1 MNEEQEYK
9 QRVGSAMI
17 GAGLGVGA
25 GVMSHSSLQNSLMN
39 ESSGKKK
46 HFKKVLKSIGKKEL
60 DLRSKDNKNS
70 IRGYK
75 TKSGKRVIVYNQ
87 KKGRKFSDFI
97 IPDVGHQDVLR
108 SVGIKNKK
116 TLNYA
121 KKHRDDLHFIKSN
134 NNATSLLHELGHAK
148 GYGKYRLPLG
158 RYSPSVYT
166 SAAIPVT
173 GVLTSKRAGE
183 SEQDYRSRVGRNI
196 AIATGAGIGLST
208 PRMLEEARA
217 SRNAIR
223 IGKKIN
229 VKPNKPALYKAFG
242 TYASKGLIMPAV
254 AGLGTYGAFLANRK
268 GQEKTSSL
276 KHVEQAKKNAE
287 SRYKQHKV
295 KNFIK
300 ALAVGG
306 VGAGVAHS
314 IPRSAHAAS
323 NSAEMQI
330 LAALLASGLYTHLNK
345 LSEEDRKKILLEEI
359 RKLKSK

>member
-1 MNEEQEYK
+1 MNEEQEFR
-9 QRVGSAMI
+9 QRAGSAMI

-25 GVMSHSSLQNSLMN
+25 GVMSHSSFHKSLIN
-39 ESSGKKK
+39 ENKGKKK

-60 DLRSKDNKNS
+60 DLRDKNTKNS
-70 IRGYK
+70 ISGYK
-75 TKSGKRVIVYNQ
+75 TKSGRRVIVYNER
-87 KKGRKFSDFI
+87 KGQKFSDFI
-97 IPDVGHQDVLR
+97 VPNVGHQDVLH
-108 SVGIKNKK
+108 SMGIRNKK

-121 KKHRDDLHFIKSN
+121 KKHKGDLDFIKSN
-134 NNATSLLHELGHAK
+134 NNATALLHELGHAK

-166 SAAIPVT
+166 SAAIPVA
-173 GVLTSKRAGE
+173 GVLTSRKSDE

-196 AIATGAGIGLST
+196 GIATGAGIGLST

-223 IGKKIN
+223 LGKKIK
-229 VKPNKPALYKAFG
+229 VKTNKPALYKAFG

-254 AGLGTYGAFLANRK
+254 AGLGTYGAFLAHRK

-287 SRYKQHKV
+287 SRYKQHKI
-295 KNFIK
+295 KNLIH
-300 ALAVGG
+300 ALAIGG

-314 IPRSAHAAS
+314 IPKSSHAAS
-323 NSAEMQI
+323 KSGEMQI
-330 LAALLASGLYTHLNK
+330 LAALIASGLYTHLNK
-345 LSEEDRKKILLEEI
+345 LSEEEKKEILLEEI